1 MTSNRS
7 DQVSDALDSL
17 CKDIKK
23 IIFKMSDA
31 KKERTCVKFFK
42 MDDFSKQLVSTLA
55 SSQNQRSLELENL
68 IFEGIMKSLIDL
80 LNKSLVFFM

>member
-7 DQVSDALDSL
+7 DQVSDALYSL

-31 KKERTCVKFFK
+31 KKERTCVKFCK

-68 IFEGIMKSLIDL
+68 IFEGIMKTLIDL
-80 LNKSLVFFM
+80 SNKSSVFFM